1 MLNRWT
7 RITAA
12 CILGAG
18 LLGPSA
24 LAQDKPKDKD
34 DKLTIRQRQR
44 NQQKR
49 IGEGV
54 EKGQL
59 TPRETEKLEKQ
70 EGNLNKE
77 IRHDRK
83 TGGGLSKKERRQIDK
98 KQDKLSREIY
108 REKHDKDK
116 APPK

>member
-1 MLNRWT
+1 MDKDCCRLH
-7 RITAA
+7 
-12 CILGAG
+12 LGGGVAG
-18 LLGPSA
+18 PAA
-24 LAQDKPKDKD
+24 LAQDKDKD
-34 DKLTIRQRQR
+34 DKLTIKQRQR

-59 TPRETEKLEKQ
+59 TPKETVKVERQ
-70 EGNLNKE
+70 ESKLNKE

-83 TGGGLSKKERRQIDK
+83 TGGGISKKERRQIDR

-108 REKHDKDK
+108 KEKHDKDK
-116 APPK
+116 APPTK

>member
-7 RITAA
+7 KIAAA
-12 CILGAG
+12 CIFGAG
-18 LLGPSA
+18 LLGPAA
-24 LAQDKPKDKD
+24 LAQGQDKD
-34 DKLTIRQRQR
+34 DKWTIRQRQR

-59 TPRETEKLEKQ
+59 TPKETEKLERQ
-70 EGNLNKE
+70 ESKLNRE

-83 TGGGLSKKERRQIDK
+83 TGGGISKKERRQIDR

-108 REKHDKDK
+108 KEKHDQDK
-116 APPK
+116 TPPAK